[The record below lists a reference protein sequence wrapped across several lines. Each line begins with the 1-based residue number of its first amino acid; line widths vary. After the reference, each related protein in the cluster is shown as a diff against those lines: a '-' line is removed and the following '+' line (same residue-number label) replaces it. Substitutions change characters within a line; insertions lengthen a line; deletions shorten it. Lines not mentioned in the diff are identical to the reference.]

1 MNKTDMEFFETYKRL
16 DRLCSDVFGLRNG
29 GVTRYID
36 ELKAIGYEYSE
47 DCKTLKRLRHIRNQ
61 MAHDEGTF
69 DYQMCDREDIIW
81 LNTFYNRMMKG
92 DDPLAVH
99 YRAGRKAQNTV
110 RNNVQHNSNISY
122 SNTSYRSGSN
132 SSRHRKS
139 RKANVIFNII
149 FFLLIIACACYIY
162 FFEFN

>member
-36 ELKAIGYEYSE
+36 ELKAIGSEYSE

-69 DYQMCDREDIIW
+69 DYQICDRDDIIW
-81 LNTFYNRMMKG
+81 LNAFYNRIMKRT
-92 DDPLAVH
+92 DPLAVH
-99 YRAGRKAQNTV
+99 YRTGRKAQNTV
-110 RNNVQHNSNISY
+110 RNNVQHNSN
-122 SNTSYRSGSN
+122 
-132 SSRHRKS
+132 RHRKN

-149 FFLLIIACACYIY
+149 FFLIIIACACYIY

>member
-36 ELKAIGYEYSE
+36 ELKAIGSEYSE

-69 DYQMCDREDIIW
+69 DYQICDRDDIIW
-81 LNTFYNRMMKG
+81 LNAFYNRIMKRT
-92 DDPLAVH
+92 DPLAVH
-99 YRAGRKAQNTV
+99 YRTGRKAQNTV
-110 RNNVQHNSNISY
+110 RNSVQH
-122 SNTSYRSGSN
+122 N
-132 SSRHRKS
+132 SSRHRKN

-149 FFLLIIACACYIY
+149 FFLIIIACACYIY

>member
-36 ELKAIGYEYSE
+36 ELKAIGSEYSE

-69 DYQMCDREDIIW
+69 DYQI
-81 LNTFYNRMMKG
+81 
-92 DDPLAVH
+92 
-99 YRAGRKAQNTV
+99 
-110 RNNVQHNSNISY
+110 
-122 SNTSYRSGSN
+122 
-132 SSRHRKS
+132 
-139 RKANVIFNII
+139 
-149 FFLLIIACACYIY
+149 
-162 FFEFN
+162 

>member
-1 MNKTDMEFFETYKRL
+1 MEFFETYKRL

-29 GVTRYID
+29 G
-36 ELKAIGYEYSE
+36 E
-47 DCKTLKRLRHIRNQ
+47 DCKTLKRVRHIRNQ

-69 DYQMCDREDIIW
+69 DYQVCDRDDIIW
-81 LNTFYNRMMKG
+81 LNAFYNRIMKRT
-92 DDPLAVH
+92 DPLAVH

-110 RNNVQHNSNISY
+110 RNNVHHSVQHNVQH
-122 SNTSYRSGSN
+122 N
-132 SSRHRKS
+132 SSRHRKN

-149 FFLLIIACACYIY
+149 FFLIIIACACCIY

>member
-92 DDPLAVH
+92 AVPLAVH
-99 YRAGRKAQNTV
+99 YRVGRKVQNTV
-110 RNNVQHNSNISY
+110 RNNVQHNS
-122 SNTSYRSGSN
+122 G
-132 SSRHRKS
+132 RHRKS

>member
-36 ELKAIGYEYSE
+36 ELNAIGYGCTE

-69 DYQMCDREDIIW
+69 DYQMCDRDDIIW
-81 LNTFYNRMMKG
+81 LNAFYNRIMKRT
-92 DDPLAVH
+92 DPLAVH

-110 RNNVQHNSNISY
+110 RNNVHHSVLHSVQH
-122 SNTSYRSGSN
+122 N
-132 SSRHRKS
+132 SSRHRKN

-149 FFLLIIACACYIY
+149 FFLIIIACACCIY

>member
-1 MNKTDMEFFETYKRL
+1 MEFFETYKRL

-61 MAHDEGTF
+61 MAHDEGAF

-92 DDPLAVH
+92 ADPLAVH

-110 RNNVQHNSNISY
+110 RNNVQH
-122 SNTSYRSGSN
+122 N

>member
-61 MAHDEGTF
+61 MAHDEGAF

-92 DDPLAVH
+92 ADPLAVH

-110 RNNVQHNSNISY
+110 RNNVQH
-122 SNTSYRSGSN
+122 N